1 MAKNIQVLYS
11 ANKCPFIM
19 AHHYIATTTNSSKY
33 AFRLFAGKKAK
44 YVSCIGETS
53 LDTSTHPYSRMYE
66 ASYYL
71 NIIANNSYGE
81 WSNVVDKL
89 KAYAKE
95 LNPSMMHYEA
105 YQREHEREYREIQ
118 EQQQQ

>member
-1 MAKNIQVLYS
+1 
-11 ANKCPFIM
+11 
-19 AHHYIATTTNSSKY
+19 
-33 AFRLFAGKKAK
+33 
-44 YVSCIGETS
+44 
-53 LDTSTHPYSRMYE
+53 MYE

-95 LNPSMMHYEA
+95 LVPNRIHYEA
-105 YQREHEREYREIQ
+105 YQRDHDKEFYELHKDHPQFEG
-118 EQQQQ
+118 

>member
-1 MAKNIQVLYS
+1 MA
-11 ANKCPFIM
+11 F
-19 AHHYIATTTNSSKY
+19 HYIATTTNSSKY

-71 NIIANNSYGE
+71 NIIANNAHGK
-81 WSNVVDKL
+81 WSNVFDKL
-89 KAYAKE
+89 NAHAKK
-95 LNPSMMHYEA
+95 LNPNIIHYEA
-105 YQREHEREYREIQ
+105 Y
-118 EQQQQ
+118 

>member
-1 MAKNIQVLYS
+1 MA
-11 ANKCPFIM
+11 F
-19 AHHYIATTTNSSKY
+19 HYIATTTNMSKY
-33 AFRLFAGKKAK
+33 PFRLFAGKKAK

-95 LNPSMMHYEA
+95 LVPNMIHYEA
-105 YQREHEREYREIQ
+105 YQSDADSEVYELHKVHPLVEG
-118 EQQQQ
+118 

>member
-1 MAKNIQVLYS
+1 MA
-11 ANKCPFIM
+11 F
-19 AHHYIATTTNSSKY
+19 HYIATTTNMSKY
-33 AFRLFAGKKAK
+33 PFRLFAGKKAK

-53 LDTSTHPYSRMYE
+53 LDTSTHPYSRKYE

-95 LNPSMMHYEA
+95 LVPNMIH
-105 YQREHEREYREIQ
+105 
-118 EQQQQ
+118 

>member
-1 MAKNIQVLYS
+1 MAFPRIATVKKENKNAFRTV
-11 ANKCPFIM
+11 ANK
-19 AHHYIATTTNSSKY
+19 
-33 AFRLFAGKKAK
+33 KAD
-44 YVSCIGETS
+44 YVTLVGTTS
-53 LDTSTHPYSRMYE
+53 LSTSNEPFLRMHE

-71 NIIANNSYGE
+71 NIIANNSYSE

-89 KAYAKE
+89 KAHAKE

-105 YQREHEREYREIQ
+105 HQREHEKEYREIQ

>member
-1 MAKNIQVLYS
+1 MNRKN
-11 ANKCPFIM
+11 
-19 AHHYIATTTNSSKY
+19 
-33 AFRLFAGKKAK
+33 
-44 YVSCIGETS
+44 S

-66 ASYYL
+66 ASCYL

-95 LNPSMMHYEA
+95 LNPNMIHYEA
-105 YQREHEREYREIQ
+105 YQRDHDKKFYELHKDHPQFEGQIPFKK
-118 EQQQQ
+118 

>member
-1 MAKNIQVLYS
+1 
-11 ANKCPFIM
+11 
-19 AHHYIATTTNSSKY
+19 
-33 AFRLFAGKKAK
+33 
-44 YVSCIGETS
+44 
-53 LDTSTHPYSRMYE
+53 MYE

-95 LNPSMMHYEA
+95 LVPNMIHYEA

>member
-1 MAKNIQVLYS
+1 MA
-11 ANKCPFIM
+11 F
-19 AHHYIATTTNSSKY
+19 HYIATTTNSSKY
-33 AFRLFAGKKAK
+33 PFRLFAGKKAK
-44 YVSCIGETS
+44 YVSCIGDTS

-81 WSNVVDKL
+81 WSNVVGKL

-95 LNPSMMHYEA
+95 LNPNMIDYET
-105 YQREHEREYREIQ
+105 YHRDHDKEFYELHKDHPQFEG
-118 EQQQQ
+118 